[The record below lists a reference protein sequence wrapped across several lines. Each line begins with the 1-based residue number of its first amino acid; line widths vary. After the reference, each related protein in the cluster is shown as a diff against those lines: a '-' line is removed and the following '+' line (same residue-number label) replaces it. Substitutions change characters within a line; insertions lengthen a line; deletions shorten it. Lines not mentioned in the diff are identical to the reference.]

1 MIIMMVTMMIMM
13 MMMVMTMM
21 MMMMIEDA
29 RWKGEEDV
37 DEETLAIYKQ
47 LELRDRRRLSTIKTD
62 FRQFLENLNVT
73 SDRWTVADRN
83 KNLQLS
89 KEEFA
94 AFIHPEA

>member
-1 MIIMMVTMMIMM
+1 MYSIMIMM
-13 MMMVMTMM
+13 MVMMMMM

-62 FRQFLENLNVT
+62 FRQFLENLV
-73 SDRWTVADRN
+73 
-83 KNLQLS
+83 
-89 KEEFA
+89 
-94 AFIHPEA
+94 